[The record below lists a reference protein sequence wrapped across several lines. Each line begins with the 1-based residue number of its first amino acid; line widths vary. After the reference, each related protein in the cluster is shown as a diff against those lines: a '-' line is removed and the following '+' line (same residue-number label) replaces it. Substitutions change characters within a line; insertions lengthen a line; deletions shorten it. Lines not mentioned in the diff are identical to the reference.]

1 MCMFDCR
8 SKTGLAVTIGVTAGL
23 LTLVIIAV
31 IFDKDGSGKDGGFN
45 PAILVPFFG
54 VVPALTAANG
64 RKKRCG
70 HDGEPE
76 EDPGA

>member
-8 SKTGLAVTIGVTAGL
+8 SRIGLAVTISVTAGL
-23 LTLVIIAV
+23 LTLVILAV

-54 VVPALTAANG
+54 AVPALTAANG

-70 HDGEPE
+70 RDRGSEEEP
-76 EDPGA
+76 GV